1 MTAFTGP
8 GVSPKPGSLKSLK
21 LVNYKGFEN
30 YTINLRATNALV
42 GANNA
47 GKSTALGALRLI
59 VAILLPGTPSFA
71 FRWRPDLRGGLALRT
86 VQNLHG
92 D

>member
-1 MTAFTGP
+1 
-8 GVSPKPGSLKSLK
+8 LK

-30 YTINLRATNALV
+30 HTISFRTTNVLV

-59 VAILLPGTPSFA
+59 AAMLPQARRINPNGAGQLEGRYTRVAANVGRDRSIGIL
-71 FRWRPDLRGGLALRT
+71 R
-86 VQNLHG
+86 
-92 D
+92 